1 MTAAA
6 AVDKTDVGY
15 VEMMA
20 EMLLELLDYEL
31 LEAFEDL
38 NLGHEDYYLEALA
51 NAGASLDW
59 FEESL
64 GLVEDC
70 NGKGYEIYKFTLL
83 KSFYSKI
90 N

>member
-1 MTAAA
+1 MTAV
-6 AVDKTDVGY
+6 VDKTDVGY
-15 VEMMA
+15 VEKMA

-38 NLGHEDYYLEALA
+38 NLVREDYLEALV

-70 NGKGYEIYKFTLL
+70 NGK
-83 KSFYSKI
+83 KSK
-90 N
+90 

>member
-1 MTAAA
+1 MTVV
-6 AVDKTDVGY
+6 VDKTDVGY
-15 VEMMA
+15 VEKMA

-38 NLGHEDYYLEALA
+38 NLVREDYLEALV

-70 NGKGYEIYKFTLL
+70 NGKNKTNNIILYL
-83 KSFYSKI
+83 
-90 N
+90 